1 MFAEEF
7 DMVFY
12 VTLRSLKKKL
22 WTGCTT
28 NMKQREVWFMHSILR
43 IKIKSTSTEYSIQ

>member
-7 DMVFY
+7 DMVFS
-12 VTLRSLKKKL
+12 VTLRSLKKNY
-22 WTGCTT
+22 GPAAEQ

>member
-12 VTLRSLKKKL
+12 VTLRSLKKNYGPAAEQ
-22 WTGCTT
+22 T
-28 NMKQREVWFMHSILR
+28 
-43 IKIKSTSTEYSIQ
+43 